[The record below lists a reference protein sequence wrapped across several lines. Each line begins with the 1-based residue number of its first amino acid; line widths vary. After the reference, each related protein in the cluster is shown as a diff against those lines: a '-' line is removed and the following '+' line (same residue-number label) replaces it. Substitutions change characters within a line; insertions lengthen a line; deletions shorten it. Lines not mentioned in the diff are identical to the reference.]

1 MIQIELFLKYL
12 SSVKR
17 YSENTIIAYKADL
30 YQFYEFCGLER
41 NNEDFS
47 RVTTKRVRE
56 CVFPFPCKRESDR
69 GEPRR
74 EY

>member
-1 MIQIELFLKYL
+1 MQIELFLKYL

-47 RVTTKRVRE
+47 RVTTKAR
-56 CVFPFPCKRESDR
+56 
-69 GEPRR
+69 
-74 EY
+74 

>member
-41 NNEDFS
+41 SNEDFS
-47 RVTTKRVRE
+47 RVTTKLVRE
-56 CVFPFPCKRESDR
+56 
-69 GEPRR
+69 
-74 EY
+74 